1 MTVRRAQILQ
11 ALADLVAFAQPF
23 PSIVD
28 LDAPQVTDFSDVPG
42 APGLEHGCAIDGGK
56 FEGTRDAGP
65 VDQWEGV
72 RDVVVGYDVEGA
84 DDTAR
89 RARAAMAVPA
99 LEQLVDANRSLGL
112 NDPQVWAEI
121 GDALEGDVPSAD
133 GAPVVSRAVVTI
145 NVTYVAASAAG

>member
-11 ALADLVAFAQPF
+11 ALANLVGFVQPF
-23 PSIVD
+23 PSSID
-28 LDAPQVTDFSDVPG
+28 LDAPQVTDFSPVPG
-42 APGLEHGCAIDGGK
+42 SPGLAHGCAIDGGK

-84 DDTAR
+84 DDAAR
-89 RARAAMAVPA
+89 QAQAAKAVPA
-99 LEQLVDANRSLGL
+99 LEQLVAANRDLGL
-112 NDPQVWAEI
+112 GDPQVWAEI
-121 GDALEGDVPSAD
+121 GDAIEGDVPTVD
-133 GAPVVSRAVVTI
+133 GATVVSRAVVTI